1 MNNIFTKLSIL
12 TLTLF
17 VLSCQHK
24 ETKDPCK
31 ELDEVDR
38 KMLDMVEQIKD
49 EYKSNRVF
57 LTYFKNS
64 QIYWTQYRNRQVQ
77 AIFPP
82 DSPRRKYEYDT
93 GPCKCEV
100 YCDLT
105 EIRIRELQKWL
116 DGVPKSTICR
126 GSYKIK
132 E

>member
-1 MNNIFTKLSIL
+1 MKLSFSKIGIPL
-12 TLTLF
+12 LL
-17 VLSCQHK
+17 LIIISCEK
-24 ETKDPCK
+24 PATKDPCK
-31 ELDEVDR
+31 ELDAVDK
-38 KMLDMVEQIKD
+38 KMLDMVEQIKG
-49 EYKSNRVF
+49 EYKSDRVF

-100 YCDLT
+100 YRDLT
-105 EIRIRELQKWL
+105 EIRIKELQKWL
-116 DGVPKSTICR
+116 DGVPKDTNCR